1 MYKKIFTVLLVS
13 ALFCITKL
21 QAQLY
26 VGIEAGGNRNYL
38 ITDASDKPFFEYQ
51 HSNGYSIGLP
61 LRYAFPKLSWFG
73 GIQAVPSPI

>member
-13 ALFCITKL
+13 TLFCITKL

-51 HSNGYSIGLP
+51 HSNGYYLADLLLLNLIADNGH
-61 LRYAFPKLSWFG
+61 
-73 GIQAVPSPI
+73 